1 MSIPFSLN
9 ILAALRDP
17 QRDVREA
24 EHTKITKK
32 LERQI
37 RKLNLQS
44 KGDSLTLAEKLAIK
58 AQVKPLA
65 DQLHQH
71 KLNFFSFIDAA
82 NGSAL
87 APL

>member
-1 MSIPFSLN
+1 MSTTTSLS

-17 QRDVREA
+17 ERDVREA
-24 EHTKITKK
+24 EHTKITKQ

-37 RKLNLQS
+37 NKLKKQS
-44 KGDSLTLAEKLAIK
+44 KNDSLTLAEKIAIK
-58 AQVKPLA
+58 AQIKPLA

-71 KLNFFSFIDAA
+71 KLNFFSFIDSAI
-82 NGSAL
+82 GSAP

>member
-1 MSIPFSLN
+1 MSTPSSLN
-9 ILAALRDP
+9 TLPTLRDP

-24 EHTKITKK
+24 EHTKITKQ

-44 KGDSLTLAEKLAIK
+44 KADSLTLAEKLAIK
-58 AQVKPLA
+58 AKVKPLA

-71 KLNFFSFIDAA
+71 KLNFFSFIDSA
-82 NGSAL
+82 NGSAP

>member
-1 MSIPFSLN
+1 MSTPSSLS

-24 EHTKITKK
+24 EHTKITKQ

-44 KGDSLTLAEKLAIK
+44 KADSLTMAEKIAIK
-58 AQVKPLA
+58 AKVKPLA
-65 DQLHQH
+65 DQLHKH
-71 KLNFFSFIDAA
+71 KLNFFSFIDSA
-82 NGSAL
+82 NGSAP